1 MADGNR
7 ERSGPNTKA
16 GGAPGGNLGPDT
28 PLGGRDR
35 PIEIDDNTP
44 ARGDRPQELSGDQR
58 HRFSVDAERR
68 NVPASG
74 RNPGIQITKP
84 GRQPQLLAS
93 NSNTQFRPERTS
105 GRNSSTSE
113 TSSRSPVSTDG
124 SLYSPS
130 PSPPHFTRPSAARPR
145 RRRANSIDRTFVA
158 SDSEESVDPG
168 ASYQDPGAE
177 SDGEDNEES
186 MGDSSGE
193 SSGDEMESLDE
204 YSTDSMDEEMAE
216 ATDSSTYKDTGESS
230 SEEDSTDEVDRGQV
244 WVSREKK

>member
-7 ERSGPNTKA
+7 ERPGPNPNA
-16 GGAPGGNLGPDT
+16 GGRPGGNFGPDT

-44 ARGDRPQELSGDQR
+44 AQGGHPPESSGDQR
-58 HRFSVDAERR
+58 HRSSVDAERR

-74 RNPGIQITKP
+74 RNPGIQIPRP

-105 GRNSSTSE
+105 GRNSSASE
-113 TSSRSPVSTDG
+113 PSSRSPVSTDG

-130 PSPPHFTRPSAARPR
+130 PSPPPSASRPR
-145 RRRANSIDRTFVA
+145 KRKANSIDRTFVA
-158 SDSEESVDPG
+158 SDSEESVNPR
-168 ASYQDPGAE
+168 ASYRDPGAE
-177 SDGEDNEES
+177 SDGKDNEES
-186 MGDSSGE
+186 SGDSSGE
-193 SSGDEMESLDE
+193 SSGDEMESVDE
-204 YSTDSMDEEMAE
+204 YSTDSMDEEMAD

-230 SEEDSTDEVDRGQV
+230 SEEDSTDEADRGRV